1 MQTVVPEVRIARA
14 HVARVGIGRLDLGPI
29 AVGEL
34 IATQVGAQIRSG
46 RAELRDLHVTVRLR
60 FRLVWSL
67 RVPLPWPFDDIV
79 ITEQVSDLGS
89 LDLPFAFGDAEIPG
103 LRDIDL
109 QIPQLRAT
117 DVVTEADPVTGVE
130 VIGVQ
135 ADGVRLLD
143 LTLPVAGFQFA
154 GLDLTAVNV
163 NDVAVPAAGAR
174 TVAVQALRGAPIR
187 LPVLRLRG
195 LSLPAAAAGDVG
207 SGPIDLTVNRS
218 DPFETP
224 TLPLGVLRV
233 ALRVEAGA
241 RTRVAQMRLSDMQ
254 VGASARTVEVRD
266 VTVPFSAGQLTLSDL
281 GLDVLEIPLLGV
293 A

>member
-1 MQTVVPEVRIARA
+1 MQTVVPEVTIAQA

-34 IATQVGAQIRSG
+34 IATDVGVEIRSG
-46 RAELRDLHVTVRLR
+46 RAELRDVHVTVQLR
-60 FRLVWSL
+60 FQLVWSL

-89 LDLPFAFGDAEIPG
+89 LDLPFGFGNAEIPD

-109 QIPQLRAT
+109 QIPQLRAAG
-117 DVVTEADPVTGVE
+117 VVTEADQVTGVE
-130 VIGVQ
+130 VTGVR

-154 GLDLTAVNV
+154 GLGLTAVNV

-174 TVAVQALRGAPIR
+174 TVAVQAVRGAPIR
-187 LPVLRLRG
+187 LPALRLQG
-195 LSLPAAAAGDVG
+195 LSLPAVAAGDVG
-207 SGPIDLTVNRS
+207 SGPINLPVERS
-218 DPFETP
+218 EPFETP

-233 ALRVEAGA
+233 ALRVEARA
-241 RTRVAQMRLSDMQ
+241 RTRVAQMRLSGVQ
-254 VGASARTVEVRD
+254 VGAIARAVEVRD